1 MNWGGLEAGRALKP
15 VRRLHCGWLQSRRL
29 STAVRAG
36 RSLARTA
43 ACVGTAAE
51 LACLEASG
59 GHTAPSRASARSD
72 SVLRPRGPASRGTLT
87 PCRAAPARQL
97 EEVCHRGRDVAA
109 ALVAQPRMVRAR
121 ICGRC
126 SSTLPMALP
135 MALNAQDKLCQ
146 SMPQS
151 RPSGR
156 PPSFD
161 DVTGGAQGLVSLA
174 RLRRGRV

>member
-1 MNWGGLEAGRALKP
+1 M
-15 VRRLHCGWLQSRRL
+15 RRLHCGWLQSRRL

-43 ACVGTAAE
+43 ACVGRAAG

-126 SSTLPMALP
+126 SSALP
-135 MALNAQDKLCQ
+135 MALKHAAH
-146 SMPQS
+146 
-151 RPSGR
+151 
-156 PPSFD
+156 
-161 DVTGGAQGLVSLA
+161 GAQCPRQAVSVHA
-174 RLRRGRV
+174 AESPKWAAAEF